1 MEAAKNR
8 RRLVVLTII
17 LGLCFV
23 GLGCRLADLQWARHD
38 EFARTAEEQQEH
50 VYYREAPR
58 GDIRDHR
65 GNLLATSI
73 PVKRVCV
80 DPSIMKVHHAEIAR
94 FVAPL
99 MNTNETALLNAFTR
113 TRVNEEGKVVPA
125 QYAVL
130 RNKVPVD
137 DWEKIHAAL
146 TNQFAALVAAA
157 GRKLSKTEE
166 RELLLAWTKAIYPE
180 EDQIRNYPNGQ
191 LAAHV
196 LGFTGPHDVVAKG
209 RTNSIV
215 TGREGIEATF
225 DDKLHGARGWVRTR
239 TSSGRREL
247 YMFREQDVE
256 SCPGL
261 NVVLTLDARVQQIA
275 EEELAATMVKHSPQS
290 ASVIVV
296 RPRTGEILAL
306 ATMPTFDPN
315 NFGRIKDPSVRR
327 NRAITDTFEPGSTF
341 KTVTLAGALN
351 DGAARLADMYNC
363 ENGAF
368 VFAGKVLHDHEHY
381 GVMSVEEIIA
391 KSSNI
396 GTAKVAIKLGQ
407 TRTFKYIWD
416 FGFGQRTG
424 IPLAGESPGI
434 LPRVKD
440 WKPIHISRIP
450 IGQGVAATPLQ
461 MAMAMAAV
469 ANGGVL
475 MRPMLVDSLVDEKG
489 QTVVKYQ
496 PAALRRVIN
505 ESTARLTTQALKSV
519 VQKGGTAAD
528 KAALEHYT
536 VAGKTGTA
544 QKVVNGEYSHDKFYA
559 SFIGFF
565 PADNAEL
572 CIAVSID
579 EPNKKYGYYGAQV
592 AAPVFKR
599 IAERTANFLNVKP
612 DIQPEH
618 TNEVLAAEK
627 FPEPSSSQVRG
638 KL

>member
-1 MEAAKNR
+1 MEADKNR
-8 RRLVVLTII
+8 RRLVVLTIMV
-17 LGLCFV
+17 GLCFV

-38 EFARTAEEQQEH
+38 EFVRAAEEQQEH

-58 GDIRDHR
+58 GDIRDRR
-65 GNLLATSI
+65 GQLLATSI
-73 PVKRVCV
+73 PVKRICV
-80 DPSIMKVHHAEIAR
+80 DPSIMKMQRAEIAH
-94 FVAPL
+94 FLAPL
-99 MNTNETALLNAFTR
+99 LHTNEAALLSAFNR
-113 TRVNEEGKVVPA
+113 TRLNELGKSVPA

-130 RNKVPVD
+130 KNKVPVD
-137 DWEKIHAAL
+137 EWDRIHAAL
-146 TNQFAALVAAA
+146 SNEFVRVAAA
-157 GRKLSKTEE
+157 SKLKKREE
-166 RELLLAWTKAIYPE
+166 RELGLAWTRAVYDE
-180 EDQIRNYPNGQ
+180 DDQIRDYPNGQ

-196 LGFTGPHDVVAKG
+196 LGFTGFREVVAKG
-209 RTNSIV
+209 RTNSLV
-215 TGREGIEATF
+215 AGVEGIEATF

-256 SCPGL
+256 SRPGL
-261 NVVLTLDARVQQIA
+261 NVVLTLDTRVQQIA
-275 EEELAATMVKHSPQS
+275 EEELAAAVAKHLPQS

-296 RPRTGEILAL
+296 RPRTGEILAMVN
-306 ATMPTFDPN
+306 MPTFDPN
-315 NFGRIKDPSVRR
+315 QFGKTKDPNARR

-351 DGAARLADMYNC
+351 DDIVRLGDMYNC

-368 VFAGKVLHDHEHY
+368 LFAGKILHDHEHY
-381 GVMSVEEIIA
+381 GVLSVEDIIA

-396 GTAKVAIKLGQ
+396 GTAKVAIRLGQ
-407 TRTFKYIWD
+407 QRAFQYIWD

-424 IPLAGESPGI
+424 VPLAGESPGI
-434 LPRVKD
+434 LPRLKD

-475 MRPMLVDSLVDEKG
+475 MRPMLIDSLVDDKG
-489 QTVVKYQ
+489 QTVFKYQ
-496 PAALRRVIN
+496 PAALRRVIK
-505 ESTARLTTQALKSV
+505 EDTARVTTQALKSV
-519 VQKGGTAAD
+519 VEKTGTAA

-544 QKVVNGEYSHDKFYA
+544 QKVVNGEYSHEKYTA
-559 SFIGFF
+559 SFIGYF
-565 PADNAEL
+565 PADNPEL
-572 CIAVSID
+572 CVAVSVD
-579 EPNKKYGYYGAQV
+579 EPNKKYGYYGGQV

-599 IAERTANFLNVKP
+599 IAERSANFLNIKP
-612 DIQPEH
+612 DIQTG
-618 TNEVLAAEK
+618 TNDVIAAERSV
-627 FPEPSSSQVRG
+627 EPASIPVRS